1 MALSDTGTAIGS
13 VSRLLEEVLTN
24 ALANAT
30 PSPNVTISRP
40 EPGSS
45 GGVPHGARLNLFLY
59 EVQLDASLR
68 NTPLTSGRQSPLWL
82 VLHYLL
88 TAFDE
93 NGDSD
98 TDGAHDVLGL
108 AMQVLLGINES
119 GALQLVNSKSLVD
132 NPQPLKATFDDG
144 TPDLLGRLM
153 QGPDDRYRMSVPF
166 QIRPVLVATS
176 EPPSSM
182 QLVGVNYLTDTTIG
196 LAGVQNILMPSL
208 GPVIDSVMPP
218 QVQPGDA
225 LTVTGNGLGADQ
237 LAVRFGNIVLPVTM
251 QQSGKLQCMVGGAA
265 LDPVHI
271 SAGSQPVAVAE
282 TLANGKILSSNALS
296 TSLLPVVS
304 SVTPLGLHPVSGTN
318 PNVFGALKLTGEFL
332 GRAADYLELG
342 LLNSSGVVVVIDRP
356 DPGFVPP
363 GDQSAQQV
371 LMKSAEAVPP
381 GIYTAVY
388 RVNGAQSKQAF
399 VVNMV

>member
-24 ALANAT
+24 ALTNAT

-45 GGVPHGARLNLFLY
+45 GGVPQGARLNLFLY

-68 NTPLTSGRQSPLWL
+68 NTPLTPGRQSPLWL
-82 VLHYLL
+82 VLRYLL

-144 TPDLLGRLM
+144 PPDLLARLM

-196 LAGVQNILMPSL
+196 LAGVQNIVLPSL
-208 GPVIDSVMPP
+208 GPVIDSVTPP
-218 QVQPGDA
+218 QVAPGDT

-251 QQSGKLQCMVGGAA
+251 QQSGKLQCVVGGAA

-271 SAGSQPVAVAE
+271 SAGSHPVVVAE
-282 TLANGKILSSNALS
+282 TLASGKILSSNALS

-304 SVTPLGLHPVSGTN
+304 SVTPLGLQPVSGTN
-318 PNVFGALKLTGEFL
+318 PNVFGALKLTGKFL

-363 GDQSAQQV
+363 ADQSVQQV

-381 GIYTAVY
+381 GTYTAVF

>member
-68 NTPLTSGRQSPLWL
+68 NTPLTPGRQSPLWL
-82 VLHYLL
+82 VLRYLL

-98 TDGAHDVLGL
+98 TDSAHDVLGL

-196 LAGVQNILMPSL
+196 LAGVQNIVLPSL
-208 GPVIDSVMPP
+208 GPVIDSVTPP
-218 QVQPGDA
+218 QVAPGDT

-237 LAVRFGNIVLPVTM
+237 LTVRFGNIVLPVTM
-251 QQSGKLQCMVGGAA
+251 QQSGKLQCVVGGAA

-271 SAGSQPVAVAE
+271 SAGSQPVVVAE

-318 PNVFGALKLTGEFL
+318 PHVFGALKLTGEFL

-381 GIYTAVY
+381 GTYTVVY